1 MRLSQIG
8 SQRSEVSSF
17 HSVMRNDSDFFIICP
32 SIRPI
37 SAHLAVNNSC
47 SSAEMY
53 RQSRAKSTDESVSLF
68 SPSQSVNLLM
78 KCATYRRFAQASR
91 KFRQTD
97 RDERRICV
105 VSANLSSGGKR
116 LLISKII
123 IASSYAS
130 L

>member
-1 MRLSQIG
+1 MYSQ
-8 SQRSEVSSF
+8 S
-17 HSVMRNDSDFFIICP
+17 
-32 SIRPI
+32 
-37 SAHLAVNNSC
+37 L
-47 SSAEMY
+47 
-53 RQSRAKSTDESVSLF
+53 AKSSEESVSLF

-78 KCATYRRFAQASR
+78 KCASYRRFAQASR

-123 IASSYAS
+123 IASSCAS
-130 L
+130 LYTANSLAELTRFSFGSLLMTHICDL